1 MCVCIH
7 IHIHTY
13 GIHIHTME
21 YYSAIKRMKC
31 IYSNMVDLEITIL
44 SEGSWREKDKYPV
57 WLTCGIFKKK
67 KKGTY
72 ELMYKTNPTDK
83 ENNLT
88 IYQRGK
94 TGRGIN

>member
-67 KKGTY
+67 KKKVH
-72 ELMYKTNPTDK
+72 M
-83 ENNLT
+83 NLCT
-88 IYQRGK
+88 KQTPQTKKIILPFTKGERQGE
-94 TGRGIN
+94 G